1 MAKKKKKSLTHTLD
15 VRQNLVANEKAIVED
30 IIKPAVDDHNR
41 EMILDLKAKG
51 FDNSRI
57 ASRLM
62 IPKATVDKIV

>member
-15 VRQNLVANEKAIVED
+15 VRKNTIASREAIIED
-30 IIKPAVDDHNR
+30 IIVPAIEESNR
-41 EMILDLKAKG
+41 EMILSLREKG

-62 IPKATVDKIV
+62 ISKAIVDKTV

>member
-1 MAKKKKKSLTHTLD
+1 MAKKKKSANHTLE
-15 VRQNLVANEKAIVED
+15 VRQNLIANEELIMND

-62 IPKATVDKIV
+62 IPKAKVDSIV